1 VSSIQLWTLLFV
13 VLSFSLYIGI
23 AIWSRVSTTSGFYVA
38 GQGVPSVFN
47 GMATAAD
54 WMSAASFISLAG
66 LVSALGFDGAIY
78 LLGWTGGY
86 VLLALL
92 LAPYLRKFGKFTVP
106 EFIGDRYASGTARV
120 VAALCAIVISFTYV
134 AGQMQGMGIAFSRFL
149 ETSIFWGVV
158 VGMIIVAFYAVLG
171 GMKGI
176 TYTQVAQYLVIIIA
190 YLIPGIAIAVT
201 LTGNPV
207 PQAAF
212 GEIAT
217 RLNGIGADLGFG
229 EYTSPFTNLSGLNV
243 FLITAALMCG
253 TAGLPHVIIRFYTA
267 KSVKGARWTGFFALL
282 FIAILYTTAPAIAA
296 FARYNL
302 IQTVSAQPYA
312 DLPAWVGNWETTGLL
327 TFDDK
332 NGDGIVTYNA
342 GDDNELTISP
352 DIIVLANAE
361 IAGLPAWVVGLVVAG
376 GLAAALST
384 ASGLLLV
391 IGSSFSH
398 DIYKRFI
405 NPDASEQNEL
415 AVARGSVLVAVII
428 AGYFGVNP
436 PGFVGEVVAFAFGL
450 AAASFFPAI
459 VLGIFD
465 KRTNKYG
472 AISGM
477 LIGIIFTGAYIIM
490 TADKLMD
497 MEPFLFGIKAQGIG
511 TVGMV
516 LSFIVTYTVSRL
528 TPPPPVALQEFVENI
543 RYPRGAGAASGH
555 D

>member
-1 VSSIQLWTLLFV
+1 MSIQLWTLLFV

-23 AIWSRVSTTSGFYVA
+23 AIWSRVSTTAGFYVA

-120 VAALCAIVISFTYV
+120 VAALCAIVVSFTYV
-134 AGQMQGMGIAFSRFL
+134 AGQMNGMGIAFSRFL
-149 ETSIFWGVV
+149 ETSVFWGVV
-158 VGMIIVAFYAVLG
+158 VGMIIVAFYAILG

-176 TYTQVAQYLVIIIA
+176 TYTQVAQFLVLIIA
-190 YLIPGIAIAVT
+190 YLIPAIAIAIS

-229 EYTSPFTNLSGLNV
+229 EYTSPFVNLSGLNV

-282 FIAILYTTAPAIAA
+282 FIAILYTTAPAVAA

-302 IQTVSAQPYA
+302 IQTVSGQPY
-312 DLPAWVGNWETTGLL
+312 DGLPAWVNNWETTGLV

-332 NGDGIVTYNA
+332 NGDGIVTYTA
-342 GDDNELTISP
+342 GDDNELTVSP

-391 IGSSFSH
+391 IGSAFSH

-405 NPDASEQNEL
+405 NKDASEQNEL
-415 AVARGSVLVAVII
+415 AVARVSVLVAIVI

-477 LIGIIFTGAYIIM
+477 LVGIIFTGAYIIM
-490 TADKLMD
+490 TADRLMD
-497 MEPFLFGIKAQGIG
+497 IEPFLFGIRAQGIG

-516 LSFIVTYTVSRL
+516 LSFIVTYGVSRA
-528 TPPPPVALQEFVENI
+528 TPAPPVALQEFVENI
-543 RYPRGAGAASGH
+543 RYPRGAGAAQAH